1 MVAARDG
8 DDPKAELIALIVAQ
22 GQQHHKWKAASKAAL
37 ERSLK
42 QLGVREL
49 RLRAAAD
56 GISADAIED
65 GMIHSIA
72 AHRYMLSVS

>member
-1 MVAARDG
+1 M
-8 DDPKAELIALIVAQ
+8 
-22 GQQHHKWKAASKAAL
+22 QQHHKEKEASEGPDQAVAIDAL
-37 ERSLK
+37 EISLK

-72 AHRYMLSVS
+72 AHRYMLSVG